1 MSRVSAGKVSAV
13 SILVSVLVAGVL
25 GQQPADL
32 FTKAPPAIDE
42 ALRDRI
48 SKFYQLQVDGK
59 PRQAEQYVA
68 EESKDYYYEMQKPR
82 YLGFEIR
89 SISYSDEF
97 TKAKAMIVVEMIVN
111 LPQFQNKAMKIPF
124 MTWWKV
130 VDGQWF
136 WYVDPDTSR
145 TTPFGK
151 MSPGAS
157 KSDGAQAGGPP
168 DMSKGPDVLSLWKQ
182 VHTDKQSVQL
192 KAHEASS
199 DRVTISSQVPGMV
212 SLQLQASDVPGLVVK
227 LDRTELKAGE
237 KAVLSFDF
245 TPGKDAPRS
254 SLAVNIMVQPIN
266 SVIGVRV
273 VFQ

>member
-1 MSRVSAGKVSAV
+1 MSRMSAGKVLAFSSFV
-13 SILVSVLVAGVL
+13 CVLLTMAS

-48 SKFYQLQVDGK
+48 SKFFQLQVDGK

-68 EESKDYYYEMQKPR
+68 EDSKDYYYQMQKPR
-82 YLGFEIR
+82 YLSYEIR

-97 TKAKAMIVVEMIVN
+97 TKAKAMIAVEMIIN
-111 LPQFQNKAMKIPF
+111 MPQFQNKPMKIPF
-124 MTWWKV
+124 MTLWKV

-136 WYVDPDTSR
+136 WYVQPEASLI
-145 TTPFGK
+145 TPFGK
-151 MSPGAS
+151 MNPGPGKPGAE
-157 KSDGAQAGGPP
+157 QAGGPP
-168 DMSKGPDVLSLWKQ
+168 DMSKTPDILSLWKQ
-182 VHTDKQSVQL
+182 VSADKQGVQL

-199 DRVTISSQVPGMV
+199 DRVTISSQLAGTV
-212 SLQLQASDVPGLVVK
+212 SLQFQPPDVPGLVVK

-245 TPGKDAPRS
+245 KPGENAPRS
-254 SLAVNIMVQPIN
+254 PLVVNVLVQPIN
-266 SVIGVRV
+266 SVISVRA
-273 VFQ
+273 VFE